1 MFDHFKKYFNG
12 FLLEIYLMI
21 KRKSTLNWSFL
32 SIKIQILINEN
43 FRQILKRKKK
53 AIKQTL
59 IIIILIIINIRIH
72 YVS

>member
-59 IIIILIIINIRIH
+59 IIIILIIINIRIG